1 MTLPPPSQADALR
14 RFVADHY
21 DTLVSTLRLYL
32 LKAGLPAAEDNA
44 HDLLNDMVLEALQ
57 HAARFDPSRQAMA
70 WLLGISANLIRRR
83 QLDAARRDHR
93 EPLIRDL
100 YSANQHAFSDD
111 ELFDKLLPPTPSAEP
126 EPPDSPLNLL
136 DRLSPADQH
145 VLSLYLSH
153 DLDGA
158 ALANA
163 LGLAPGTARVRLH
176 RAIQRLRVVW
186 LASQQENSHER

>member
-1 MTLPPPSQADALR
+1 MSLSPPSQADALR

-21 DTLVSTLRLYL
+21 DTLVGTLRLYL
-32 LKAGLPAAEDNA
+32 LKANMPAAEDNA
-44 HDLLNDMVLEALQ
+44 HDLLNDVVLEALQ
-57 HAARFDPSRQAMA
+57 HADRFDPSRQAMA

-100 YSANQHAFSDD
+100 YSTHQHAFSDD
-111 ELFDKLLPPTPSAEP
+111 ELFDKLLPHALTTEP
-126 EPPDSPLNLL
+126 DPPDSPLKLL

-145 VLSLYLSH
+145 VLSLYVSH

-158 ALANA
+158 ALAKA
-163 LGLAPGTARVRLH
+163 LNLAPGTARVRLH
-176 RAIQRLRVVW
+176 RAIQRLRVIW